1 MNLCIMPR
9 PSGIVMGDEVS
20 NFFISESVFNAL
32 VKMELKMDT
41 DNNELSEICKIY
53 NPHEYV
59 FSNVIDTPV
68 SKLNPTS
75 NLYYELYEIFN
86 TFGMFKSMHK
96 ITHLI
101 HVGDELPTT
110 PFYLFSGVSTSI
122 IHCAGNCVDMTN
134 KTDFIFI
141 DLGVCLMVGFDVIF
155 KLLNNEGN
163 AIIKLTNIYKKQT
176 ISILYLLSIIF
187 EKTFIIKPSVINVLS
202 NDIFIV
208 CICRTNKSLIYENRN
223 LMTFVIPAIF
233 LCKIEEFNS
242 VNGHRQLDAYEQI
255 FNLLHNKH
263 RNNKLE
269 LLKKT
274 NIQKSIAWCEK
285 HNIPHNK
292 FGDKINMFL

>member
-9 PSGIVMGDEVS
+9 PSGIIRGKVS
-20 NFFISESVFNAL
+20 DFFISDSVFNAL
-32 VKMELKMDT
+32 VKMKLKMDAT
-41 DNNELSEICKIY
+41 DNNELTEICKMY

-68 SKLNPTS
+68 SKLNPAS
-75 NLYYELYEIFN
+75 NLYYELHEIFN
-86 TFGMFKSMHK
+86 TFGLFKTLHK
-96 ITHLI
+96 ISQILHVEKEPSLI
-101 HVGDELPTT
+101 T
-110 PFYLFSGVSTSI
+110 PFYLLVNKNITT
-122 IHCAGNCVDMTN
+122 HCTINDIEN
-134 KTDFIFI
+134 ISNSDFIFI
-141 DLGVCLMVGFDVIF
+141 DLDVDLMLAFDVIF
-155 KLLNNEGN
+155 RLLNNEGV
-163 AIIKLTNIYKKQT
+163 AIIKLTSIYNKQT

-187 EKTFIIKPSVINVLS
+187 EKTFIVKPSIINVLS
-202 NDIFIV
+202 NDVFIL
-208 CICRTNKSLIYENRN
+208 CISRNDKLIMYEDT
-223 LMTFVIPAIF
+223 LSIIIPTIF

-255 FNLLHNKH
+255 FNLLHNKN
-263 RNNKLE
+263 RINKLE

>member
-1 MNLCIMPR
+1 MPR
-9 PSGIVMGDEVS
+9 PSGIVVSEDNS
-20 NFFISESVFNAL
+20 NFFISDSVFNAL

-41 DNNELSEICKIY
+41 DNNELTEICKIY
-53 NPHEYV
+53 NPYEYV
-59 FSNVIDTPV
+59 FSNIFDTPV
-68 SKLNPTS
+68 GKLNPTS
-75 NLYYELYEIFN
+75 NLCYELYEIFN

-96 ITHLI
+96 INRII
-101 HVGDELPTT
+101 HAGGELSPT
-110 PFYLFSGVSTSI
+110 PFYLFNNASSI
-122 IHCAGNCVDMTN
+122 THCAINCIDASN

-141 DLGVCLMVGFDVIF
+141 DLDVDLLPAFDVIYR
-155 KLLNNEGN
+155 LLNNEGT

-187 EKTFIIKPSVINVLS
+187 EKTFIVKPAVVNVLS

-208 CICRTNKSLIYENRN
+208 CINRTDKPIMYERQD
-223 LMTFVIPAIF
+223 LSSIVIPVIF
-233 LCKIEEFNS
+233 LSKIEEFNS

-292 FGDKINMFL
+292 FGDKVNMFL